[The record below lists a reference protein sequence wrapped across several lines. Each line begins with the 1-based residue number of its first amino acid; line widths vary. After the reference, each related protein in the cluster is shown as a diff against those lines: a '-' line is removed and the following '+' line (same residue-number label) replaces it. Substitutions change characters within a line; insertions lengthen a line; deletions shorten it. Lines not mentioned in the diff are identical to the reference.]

1 VFDRSKAENHR
12 PGFEVLVDC
21 ACVQKAEVPQ
31 DSLRGVLEAVGGE
44 PRFGEDMTLDI
55 AGHGFRI
62 PFWHVGL
69 AVVMPVVRP
78 ETVQRHMWPPS
89 VVPARKF
96 GGQERQVIK
105 SLDERDMFEPLVLEG
120 LDNAFWDS
128 NGPVFPYG
136 SKAEFDVPLSQQFGK
151 GIPDK
156 DLGLV

>member
-1 VFDRSKAENHR
+1 
-12 PGFEVLVDC
+12 
-21 ACVQKAEVPQ
+21 
-31 DSLRGVLEAVGGE
+31 
-44 PRFGEDMTLDI
+44 MTLDI